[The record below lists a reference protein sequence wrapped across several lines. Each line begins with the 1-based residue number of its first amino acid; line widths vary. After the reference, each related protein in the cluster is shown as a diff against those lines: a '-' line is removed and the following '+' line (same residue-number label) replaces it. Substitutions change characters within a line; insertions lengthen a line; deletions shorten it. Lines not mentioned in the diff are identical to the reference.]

1 MNETRNVAALALVHA
16 TVVGILVLLF
26 LWPAGAAEPRNL
38 PIGLVG
44 PDQITS
50 QLSSQLDSR
59 QPGAFSID
67 QFSSEEEA
75 IDAMEQKEI
84 YGAVV
89 VGREVKLLIATAAN
103 PNVAQ
108 LLKELGNS
116 VLQLSSQQ
124 QGIASP
130 QLVVEDVA
138 ALPDGDQR
146 GAVLASSALPIVI
159 GGISLGALA
168 ALRLQSRSARI
179 SLVTVGSLLSGFAVS
194 ALLSE
199 VFGAIQGHYLA
210 SSLAISA
217 LVGAIA
223 MSLIGMHAVLG
234 LAGFGLT
241 AATLFLIG
249 NPLNGVSL
257 PVEFY
262 PEGWGALGQ
271 LMPLGAG
278 FELLKRINFF
288 GSADQ
293 SVQWW
298 VLAAWLTVGTL
309 LALLKLKKQ
318 AN

>member
-199 VFGAIQGHYLA
+199 VFGAIQGHYLV